1 MSSYGNKIKQIS
13 HCQNSSK
20 IH

>member
-1 MSSYGNKIKQIS
+1 MEINKKVKQEIP

-20 IH
+20 I

>member
-1 MSSYGNKIKQIS
+1 VKNKTKIS

-20 IH
+20 I